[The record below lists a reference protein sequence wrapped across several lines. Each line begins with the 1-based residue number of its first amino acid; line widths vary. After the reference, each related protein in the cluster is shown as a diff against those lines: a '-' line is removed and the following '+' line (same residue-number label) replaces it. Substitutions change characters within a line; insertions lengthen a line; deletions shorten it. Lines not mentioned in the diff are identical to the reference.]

1 MAFGTPQAPGMLPGG
16 PLTPAA
22 RPLSATDRPG
32 DALIERLIADTV
44 ELRFERFLAGLPDP
58 MLGVDRQGVV
68 RFANAHAERL
78 FGRPRSQ
85 MTGRPAE
92 GLLREDAGGLPR
104 SLADPELRQME
115 TPVEMAVVRPDG
127 TEIPVEVTL
136 SLVGTDD
143 GLWVIA
149 AIRDISDRK
158 RVEEALRAKE
168 EAIRAA
174 RDAALETS
182 RLKSRFLATMSH
194 EIRTPMN
201 GVLGLTHLLLQ
212 TDVDA
217 LQRRYLVALRE
228 SGEGLLQLINDIL
241 DFSKVEAGRLELE
254 SVEFDLLSVVEGVVS
269 LLGPA
274 ARDKGLTLD
283 YDAPVTMVRT
293 ALGDPGRLRQ
303 VLTNLTG
310 NAVKFTD
317 SGGVLIKVRPS
328 APGRIRFEV
337 VDSGIGIDPA
347 ARRYLLD
354 PFTQADAST
363 TRRFGGTG
371 LGLAI
376 CRQLVELMGGTL
388 DYRSQPGKGSA
399 FWFDVPLAI
408 AVPAP
413 VRSLAAVRTAAGLDE
428 PASSGGAVPEPSPQ
442 RDSQLAGPA
451 NSRVLVVDDSAVNQ
465 LVARAVLEARGF
477 AVDLATG
484 GSEAVDAVR
493 HQDYDLILMD
503 VLMPMVDGLEA
514 TAQIRQFEGS
524 GHHTPIVAITA
535 SAMSGDRER
544 CLQAGMDD
552 YITKPIR
559 PDALVALVNRHCA
572 GAA

>member
-1 MAFGTPQAPGMLPGG
+1 MDPHITGLLPGRA
-16 PLTPAA
+16 PTATVAA
-22 RPLSATDRPG
+22 RPLTATDRPG

-58 MLGVDRQGVV
+58 MLGVDRQGAV
-68 RFANAHAERL
+68 RFANAQAERL
-78 FGRPRSQ
+78 FGRPRAQ
-85 MTGRPAE
+85 MAGRPAE
-92 GLLREDAGGLPR
+92 GLLRHSTPDGLPR
-104 SLADPELRQME
+104 TLADPELREME
-115 TPVEMAVVRPDG
+115 TPVEMAAVRPDG
-127 TEIPVEVTL
+127 SEIPVEVTL

-158 RVEEALRAKE
+158 RAEEALRAKE

-174 RDAALETS
+174 RDAALEAS

-212 TDVDA
+212 TDIDA

-254 SVEFDLLSVVEGVVS
+254 SVEFDLLSVVESVVS
-269 LLGPA
+269 LLA
-274 ARDKGLTLD
+274 ATAREKGLSLD
-283 YDAPVTMVRT
+283 YDAPPDMART
-293 ALGDPGRLRQ
+293 AVGDPVRLRQ
-303 VLTNLTG
+303 VLTNLAG

-317 SGGVLIKVRPS
+317 AGGVLIKVRPT
-328 APGRIRFEV
+328 APGGIRFEV

-388 DYRSQPGKGSA
+388 DYRSEPGKGSA
-399 FWFDVPLAI
+399 FWFEVPLGS
-408 AVPAP
+408 PARP
-413 VRSLAAVRTAAGLDE
+413 LAAV
-428 PASSGGAVPEPSPQ
+428 PP
-442 RDSQLAGPA
+442 LAGPEA
-451 NSRVLVVDDSAVNQ
+451 PGEAVAEAAVAPSSRVLVVDDSAVNQ
-465 LVARAVLEARGF
+465 LVAQAVLESRGF

-484 GSEAVDAVR
+484 GSEAIEAVR
-493 HQDYDLILMD
+493 LRDYDLILMD

-514 TAQIRQFEGS
+514 TAQIRRIEGP

-535 SAMSGDRER
+535 SAMAGDRER
-544 CLQAGMDD
+544 CLEAGMDD

-559 PDALVALVNRHCA
+559 PDALVALVHRHCV